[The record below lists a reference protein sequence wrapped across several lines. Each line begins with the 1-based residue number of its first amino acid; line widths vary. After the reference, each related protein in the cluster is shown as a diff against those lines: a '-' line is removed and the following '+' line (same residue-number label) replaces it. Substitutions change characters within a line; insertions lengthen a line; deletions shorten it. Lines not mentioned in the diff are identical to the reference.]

1 MIKNFFNISDLSQ
14 DQILTILKND
24 KKTKDLQ
31 NRSIGLLFE
40 KYSTRTRLS
49 FAVGISSLGGNCI
62 DIKFEELN
70 FSRDE
75 SFEDTF
81 RAMDCYLDGLIYRT
95 NDHKKLIQ
103 ASKYF
108 NKPIINA
115 LSDLSHPCQILS
127 DIFTLH
133 ENFGSLKC
141 HILWMGDMN
150 NVCFSLVEAVNLIE
164 DLKLTI
170 CTPEIISN
178 QKNWQFNSNIS
189 IVNDLQEVDL
199 QSINCVMTDVFISMN
214 DKDNR
219 EKIILLKPYSVDND
233 LMLKTA
239 SNSVFMHC
247 LPAKIGYEVSEE
259 IFRSSKSIVWKQA
272 YNRMVSQKNY
282 YNLCI
287 NNY

>member
-1 MIKNFFNISDLSQ
+1 MIKNFFNISDLSH
-14 DQILTILKND
+14 DQIFTILKND

-178 QKNWQFNSNIS
+178 QKNWQFNSNVS
-189 IVNDLQEVDL
+189 IVNDLQDLDL
-199 QSINCVMTDVFISMN
+199 QSVNCVMTDVFISMN
-214 DKDNR
+214 DENCR
-219 EKIILLKPYSVDND
+219 EKILLLKPYSVDND
-233 LMLKTA
+233 LMVKTA

-247 LPAKIGYEVSEE
+247 LPAKVGYEVSEE
-259 IFRSSKSIVWKQA
+259 LFRSSKSIVWKQA
-272 YNRMVSQKNY
+272 YNRMVSQKKLLQFMY
-282 YNLCI
+282 Q
-287 NNY
+287 